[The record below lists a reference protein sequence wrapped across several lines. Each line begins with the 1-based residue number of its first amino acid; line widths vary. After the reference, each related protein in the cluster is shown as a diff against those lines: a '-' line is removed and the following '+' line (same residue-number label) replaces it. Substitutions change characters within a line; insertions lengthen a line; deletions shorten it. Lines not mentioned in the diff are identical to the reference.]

1 MFKVWV
7 AYNRDLLCLN
17 EILHMKV
24 LYEIKILCKSFLSFG
39 SIKKKRKLTIQ
50 ILLFWIFF
58 YHITIGKAKVHAIS
72 WWIISSLQ
80 KMLVKSL
87 HAHRM
92 IHVQILFKKIDR
104 KLFFYVPYKDCFL
117 GLLCKS
123 LLRLKFCWV
132 IFFFN
137 SVDSSKEWIIF
148 VQVIPGM
155 YYSVALQQTM
165 LLFTESDISISVL

>member
-1 MFKVWV
+1 MKSKSYANHFYHLV
-7 AYNRDLLCLN
+7 A
-17 EILHMKV
+17 
-24 LYEIKILCKSFLSFG
+24 F
-39 SIKKKRKLTIQ
+39 KKKRKLTIQ
-50 ILLFWIFF
+50 IFLLWIFF
-58 YHITIGKAKVHAIS
+58 LSQYYWESQSACNFLMNYFILTEDASK
-72 WWIISSLQ
+72 ISSCPQ
-80 KMLVKSL
+80 NDSCTDSL
-87 HAHRM
+87 
-92 IHVQILFKKIDR
+92 KKIDR

-132 IFFFN
+132 IFFFFN

-155 YYSVALQQTM
+155 YYSVALQRTM